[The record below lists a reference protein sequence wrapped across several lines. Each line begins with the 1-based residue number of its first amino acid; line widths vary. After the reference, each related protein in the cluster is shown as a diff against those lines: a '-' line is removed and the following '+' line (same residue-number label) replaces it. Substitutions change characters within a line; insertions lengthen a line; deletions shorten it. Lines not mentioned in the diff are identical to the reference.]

1 MIIDL
6 NAHSHSDSAL
16 YPDSGFQYDSG
27 LSLSGTD
34 SGLHPQLVYI
44 LTVVSSLS
52 DYSPQHSPHS
62 YFHVI
67 IICSY
72 PAVRVKIFAYVKK
85 SRNNANDSFG
95 KGFRVLKDHVLNRLM
110 TGRCP
115 SKYCSYGRSS
125 TRFFSKIA
133 SIFKKVL
140 HLKDLNRHL
149 ECTGVSFNPENG
161 SFSKIEK

>member
-1 MIIDL
+1 MLIPIL
-6 NAHSHSDSAL
+6 TVLFIPTVVSSL
-16 YPDSGFQYDSG
+16 TVVYPLVLTVVFIP
-27 LSLSGTD
+27 T
-34 SGLHPQLVYI
+34 LVYI

-72 PAVRVKIFAYVKK
+72 PAVRVKNFAYVNMLGINDLKYKLAYYLLERIAVTASLQLRIGK

-110 TGRCP
+110 TGRCQ

-125 TRFFSKIA
+125 TRFFSKI
-133 SIFKKVL
+133 V
-140 HLKDLNRHL
+140 
-149 ECTGVSFNPENG
+149 
-161 SFSKIEK
+161 